1 MSFPIRDIYMKTKGS
16 KSYQQIKSGIIVDAL
31 GRDVY
36 VEVSKKWLSAWNLMI
51 GEDGQLE
58 KLEKHETIQVAQS
71 NLDEDTETTPAET
84 APAEKEAPQI
94 EEKHY
99 IANKI
104 VNW

>member
-36 VEVSKKWLSAWNLMI
+36 VEVSKKWLNAWNLMI
-51 GEDGQLE
+51 GEDGKLE
-58 KLEKHETIQVAQS
+58 KMEKHETIQVAQS
-71 NLDEDTETTPAET
+71 NLDEDTETTPVET
-84 APAEKEAPQI
+84 APAEKEASQV

-99 IANKI
+99 IANRI